1 MANLKLDFP
10 TIIKLAVWSLIVGGI
25 LYWLEWSPGE
35 IYGFIIDKFA
45 GVWAWMANSGLK
57 YMLLG
62 ATIVVPVFIISRLRS
77 GRKG

>member
-1 MANLKLDFP
+1 MSNLKLDFS
-10 TIIKLAVWSLIVGGI
+10 TIIKLAIWSIIVGAI
-25 LYWLEWSPGE
+25 LYWLEWSTGE
-35 IYGFIIDKFA
+35 IYGWFIDKA
-45 GVWAWMANSGLK
+45 ARIWGWMAGTGIQ